1 MIGLDGEVFAA
12 GRSSLR
18 FHRLASS
25 GGLNLYNSWGLSRLC
40 YLKSS
45 FDSGF
50 LSASNY
56 LHIPRTFNP
65 FSHSVS
71 RVPHQFSRSCS
82 AVNDGPF

>member
-12 GRSSLR
+12 GRGSLR

-25 GGLNLYNSWGLSRLC
+25 GVLNLYNSWGLSRLC
-40 YLKSS
+40 YQKIMKSL

-56 LHIPRTFNP
+56 LHIPASSILSVTRSVGSRT
-65 FSHSVS
+65 S
-71 RVPHQFSRSCS
+71 S
-82 AVNDGPF
+82 AGAVRQ